1 MAKRDKTYSTTE
13 QAMAQAVAIVRQH
26 LPLIPGAKDGGYLE
40 QTLADATKRD
50 YLNIAWERSWG
61 VGCDLSISIRHGGLE
76 REETRVVLHK
86 RAEVQ
91 VSWSSTGRGPAEA
104 MAAIALYTQVA
115 QLACLVQ
122 AVLDRLDIADIE
134 TLPDTSE
141 TRIKAKHAGNA
152 AK

>member
-1 MAKRDKTYSTTE
+1 MAKREKTYTTTT
-13 QAMAQAVAIVRQH
+13 QAMTQAVNVIRAH

-40 QTLADATKRD
+40 QTLQQAPDRD
-50 YLNIAWERSWG
+50 YLNIAFERSWG
-61 VGCDLSISIRHGGLE
+61 VGCDISVSIRHSGLE
-76 REETRVVLHK
+76 REETRMVLHK
-86 RAEVQ
+86 RASVE

-122 AVLDRLDIADIE
+122 AVLDRLDIAE
-134 TLPDTSE
+134 VELKTP
-141 TRIKAKHAGNA
+141 A